1 MKKFNLSILF
11 LFLLLSCFK
20 NNNISTTEEIILPP
34 TLIPTELNQWGVIK
48 YDYTRLREDP
58 NDSNDIKYDVLRI
71 SSVVEIIIKGQEI
84 KTLNNI
90 SDYWYYVD
98 YEKKRG
104 WVFGQFLE
112 IYNTYE
118 ESAKRS
124 DEIFIEYNKSK

>member
-20 NNNISTTEEIILPP
+20 NNNISITEEIILPP

-48 YDYTRLREDP
+48 YDYTRLRDDP
-58 NDSNDIKYDVLRI
+58 TDSNDIKYDVLRI

>member
-1 MKKFNLSILF
+1 MKNLKISIFF

-20 NNNISTTEEIILPP
+20 NKNISTSEEIILPP

-48 YDYTRLREDP
+48 YDYTRLREEP
-58 NDSNDIKYDVLRI
+58 FDSNDVRYDILRI

-90 SDYWYYVD
+90 PDYWYYVD

-104 WVFGQFLE
+104 WVFGQSIE

-124 DEIFIEYNKSK
+124 GEISQNR

>member
-1 MKKFNLSILF
+1 VKNLKISIFF

-20 NNNISTTEEIILPP
+20 NKNISTSEEIILPP

-48 YDYTRLREDP
+48 YDYTRLREEP
-58 NDSNDIKYDVLRI
+58 FDSNDVRYDILRI

-90 SDYWYYVD
+90 PDYWYYVD

-104 WVFGQFLE
+104 WVFGQSIE

-124 DEIFIEYNKSK
+124 GEISQNR